1 MRCAPHSRPCVT
13 DAAVFGSIAG
23 AASAWAGAELLR
35 SRLLW
40 SAGAV
45 LMSIHAVAAFAIF
58 YGWSHDAA
66 VAATARQTAELTG
79 LAWGGGVFFNY
90 ALLAVWMGDAAWW
103 WGAPRGYAARP
114 RAIDA
119 AVRGFVFFMF
129 VNGAVIFADGWMR
142 LLGGLAV
149 GAVSMTW
156 CIRWWTPA
164 RPARSRPGGSI
175 TAG

>member
-1 MRCAPHSRPCVT
+1 MT
-13 DAAVFGSIAG
+13 DAAVFVTIAG
-23 AASAWAGAELLR
+23 ATGAWAGAELLR

-45 LMSIHAVAAFAIF
+45 LASVHAVAAFAVF
-58 YGWSHDAA
+58 YGWSHDVA
-66 VAATARQTAELTG
+66 VAATARQTAALTG
-79 LAWGGGVFFNY
+79 LPWGGGVFFNY
-90 ALLAVWMGDAAWW
+90 AFLAVWIGDAIWW
-103 WGAPRGYAARP
+103 WRAPRGYAARP

-119 AVRGFVFFMF
+119 AVRGFLFFMF

-149 GAVSMTW
+149 GVVSMTW
-156 CIRWWTPA
+156 CIRWLKPA
-164 RPARSRPGGSI
+164 RQARSRPGGSI